1 MYLFLRGCMLQY
13 QLTESISMLR
23 VFCCLT
29 SVDFLRKKKSN
40 RGVKCEQ
47 LNIRKS
53 QEIC

>member
-29 SVDFLRKKKSN
+29 SVDFLQKKKPNLRS
-40 RGVKCEQ
+40 EM
-47 LNIRKS
+47 
-53 QEIC
+53 